1 MNIYRVQYPVG
12 WQGKTIPAGATITAH
27 AEQVTH
33 LLQHGAIVLDAV
45 ESQRLEH
52 LAAAAKNETVM
63 PHALLPVDSKQVSDA
78 ETSATET
85 EQPSKVNDDQVDAK
99 TTVNLHTLKLDEL
112 KQTATELDLDTTG
125 AKTKAD
131 YVALLVPHVIVS
143 DSEVVE

>member
-12 WQGKTIPAGATITAH
+12 WQGKTIPVGATITAH

-52 LAAAAKNETVM
+52 LAAAAKNEIVM

-78 ETSATET
+78 ETSVTET

-99 TTVNLHTLKLDEL
+99 TAVDLHTLKLDEL
-112 KQTATELDLDTTG
+112 KQTAAELDLDTTG

-131 YVALLVPHVIVS
+131 YVALLVPHVTTT
-143 DSEVVE
+143 DPKAAE